1 MGSAIG
7 CLSTMNTN
15 QLSMVENIQNIVNK
29 FYDYIWIQKYD
40 KDIKD
45 HVSV

>member
-15 QLSMVENIQNIVNK
+15 QLSMVEK
-29 FYDYIWIQKYD
+29 YSKYYDYIWIQKYD
-40 KDIKD
+40 KDIKE
-45 HVSV
+45 HVNI

>member
-15 QLSMVENIQNIVNK
+15 QLSMV
-29 FYDYIWIQKYD
+29 YDYIWIQKYD